1 LAQTKDGYLW
11 IGSALGLY
19 RFDGLRFSPYPFGLA
34 NPPLPSLDV
43 ASLAADLDGGL
54 WVAMRNSTV
63 VHLRADGS
71 SALYNREGGL
81 IVNTI
86 DRIISL
92 PDGSVWVAGGS
103 KLLRLQGEKWID
115 FGALHGLGSGGVF
128 SVFFD
133 REGGIWIGRDKRLS
147 VLRQGDAKFS
157 DVPVSVHYVS
167 AMEQSRTGEIWVSDA
182 WRSVRPLSD
191 TSPQGVFHIQGKAA
205 MLLDTDDSLWI
216 AQDDE
221 GLSRIGHISEQ
232 ADARYFERSGPNDLT
247 ASQTHALLQDRE
259 GNVWVGTDR
268 GIDRFQKTAFVHFRS
283 TELRYFPSLV
293 AGDDGSVWI
302 NSHGSPL
309 MRVVDGIT
317 TPVGV
322 HVNSGPLAKRR
333 NGDICFADLTSYELQ
348 CYGRGVST
356 HVQMPS
362 SLEHS
367 PPLGLVEDDD
377 GSLLVSF
384 QGKGFWRDSNGTW
397 EQMKARGLSKASPWA
412 MLSDSRGRLWLG
424 YANDTVIE
432 RKDGQY
438 QTLIIGGEPWGNTL
452 TFYEAAGTIWA
463 GGSNG
468 LCFLDGD
475 HFTHV
480 HALEANL
487 LQGTSGIVS
496 DEFGNL
502 WLNAGAGALRI
513 SADEVTRLLKNP
525 DHPTKIDVF
534 DENDGLVGQ
543 PTQFKRAPSAV
554 ADTHGTLWFATGGDV
569 VSLDPRKLGRAR
581 ALPGVLIE
589 SVSIDGRPALKAP
602 GLPGAVLH
610 TDSAH
615 LHDLEIS
622 YIGINLSAPER
633 ISYRY
638 RLLGEDKTWQEV
650 GKRRQAFYTR
660 LRPGSY
666 QFQVSASSGEDWSDL
681 AVPLRIE
688 VNPAFYQTWWFATLC
703 ILMGLAVAW
712 LIFRA
717 RVRFVTEQV
726 HARLSER
733 LAERERVARELHDTL
748 LQGFQGLIMRFHLAT
763 QSIPSNEIA
772 RSEME
777 EALDSAD
784 LLLVESRDRIRDLR
798 YETIEPASLSDSI
811 KALGEDFAMPHLWTL
826 EVLTRGSAADL
837 NPISYQEI
845 YAIAKEA
852 VVNAFRHSKASEIRV
867 EISFQRAKLSL
878 DISDNGTG
886 IDSEI
891 LTGQRRT
898 GHWGLAG
905 MQERANNLG
914 ADLKFIVPAGGG
926 AQIRLTVPADLAYRY
941 EHQASGFRRW
951 YQRWLARLKKP
962 T

>member
-1 LAQTKDGYLW
+1 
-11 IGSALGLY
+11 
-19 RFDGLRFSPYPFGLA
+19 
-34 NPPLPSLDV
+34 
-43 ASLAADLDGGL
+43 
-54 WVAMRNSTV
+54 
-63 VHLRADGS
+63 
-71 SALYNREGGL
+71 
-81 IVNTI
+81 
-86 DRIISL
+86 
-92 PDGSVWVAGGS
+92 
-103 KLLRLQGEKWID
+103 
-115 FGALHGLGSGGVF
+115 
-128 SVFFD
+128 
-133 REGGIWIGRDKRLS
+133 
-147 VLRQGDAKFS
+147 
-157 DVPVSVHYVS
+157 
-167 AMEQSRTGEIWVSDA
+167 
-182 WRSVRPLSD
+182 
-191 TSPQGVFHIQGKAA
+191 
-205 MLLDTDDSLWI
+205 
-216 AQDDE
+216 
-221 GLSRIGHISEQ
+221 
-232 ADARYFERSGPNDLT
+232 
-247 ASQTHALLQDRE
+247 
-259 GNVWVGTDR
+259 
-268 GIDRFQKTAFVHFRS
+268 
-283 TELRYFPSLV
+283 
-293 AGDDGSVWI
+293 
-302 NSHGSPL
+302 
-309 MRVVDGIT
+309 
-317 TPVGV
+317 
-322 HVNSGPLAKRR
+322 
-333 NGDICFADLTSYELQ
+333 
-348 CYGRGVST
+348 
-356 HVQMPS
+356 
-362 SLEHS
+362 
-367 PPLGLVEDDD
+367 
-377 GSLLVSF
+377 
-384 QGKGFWRDSNGTW
+384 
-397 EQMKARGLSKASPWA
+397 
-412 MLSDSRGRLWLG
+412 
-424 YANDTVIE
+424 
-432 RKDGQY
+432 
-438 QTLIIGGEPWGNTL
+438 
-452 TFYEAAGTIWA
+452 
-463 GGSNG
+463 
-468 LCFLDGD
+468 
-475 HFTHV
+475 
-480 HALEANL
+480 
-487 LQGTSGIVS
+487 
-496 DEFGNL
+496 
-502 WLNAGAGALRI
+502 
-513 SADEVTRLLKNP
+513 
-525 DHPTKIDVF
+525 
-534 DENDGLVGQ
+534 
-543 PTQFKRAPSAV
+543 
-554 ADTHGTLWFATGGDV
+554 

-615 LHDLEIS
+615 LHDLEIN

-633 ISYRY
+633 IYYRY

-867 EISFQRAKLSL
+867 EISFHPTKLSL

-951 YQRWLARLKKP
+951 HQRWLARLKKP